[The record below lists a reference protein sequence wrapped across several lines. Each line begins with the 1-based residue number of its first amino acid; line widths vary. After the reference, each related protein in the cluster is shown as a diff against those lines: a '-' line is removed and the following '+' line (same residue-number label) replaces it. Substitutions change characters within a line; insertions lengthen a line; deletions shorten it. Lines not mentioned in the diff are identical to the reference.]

1 MELVFQIAK
10 FAFVGLINTL
20 ITIVVFNILLYLNIN
35 YLLANIVGYFA
46 GVLNSL
52 ILNSNWVFK
61 TDRMYLQLVIKF
73 IAVNIFSLIVN
84 SSLLYILVNT
94 LHFDVKVSQLVA
106 ISFSMV
112 INFLLNKIWTYNSKE
127 EPEIK

>member
-73 IAVNIFSLIVN
+73 ITVNILSLIVN
-84 SSLLYILVNT
+84 SSLLYIFVNT
-94 LHFDVKVSQLVA
+94 LHFDVKVCQLVA